1 MPKMGSTIWRSVMRL
16 HLVVVLVAFLFGTA
30 MQAGAIPAAEAEIIY
45 LLSYLERSDCKF
57 NRNGS
62 WYTASEARA
71 HLEMKYR
78 YLVDQESISTTEDFI
93 DQAATASS
101 MSGKVYLVKC
111 GGAEE
116 IPSAVWLKTE
126 LQRLRQAAAVRKP

>member
-1 MPKMGSTIWRSVMRL
+1 MPKMGSTICRIVVRL
-16 HLVVVLVAFLFGTA
+16 HIVVVLATFLFGITP
-30 MQAGAIPAAEAEIIY
+30 QANAVPSAEAEIIY

-101 MSGKVYLVKC
+101 MSGMIYRVKC
-111 GGAEE
+111 EGAEE
-116 IPSAVWLKTE
+116 IPSAVLLKKE
-126 LQRLRQAAAVRKP
+126 LQRLRQAAAIRKP